1 MGTNREAD
9 GIAGDRTAVKTGGK
23 TAVKTAGRTRDDTR
37 YELSARPVLQSHPQF
52 ASTLANGLDV
62 LRCFTVSRSSLGNKE
77 LAELLG
83 FTRPTVS
90 RLTFTLVGLGYLQ
103 RDAKTQKY
111 SLGPAVLS
119 LGYPLLAS
127 LTVRQLAAHDMVE
140 LARFARG
147 PISLGLRDRLSVV
160 YVETIYDQE
169 TNLTRP
175 DIGSSRP
182 LLRTAIGRALL
193 YAHDKL
199 ERELIFARL
208 AEEFPDDWARYEG
221 GVRDAFEQIRRR
233 GFCIV
238 AGDWNPALCAVGVPM
253 KYRVNGAP
261 MAFNLTVPAYA
272 TDEKYL
278 AEVLGPRLCELV
290 RNVDYRLGMP

>member
-1 MGTNREAD
+1 MNTKTTKASRDEAH
-9 GIAGDRTAVKTGGK
+9 
-23 TAVKTAGRTRDDTR
+23 
-37 YELSARPVLQSHPQF
+37 YELCARSVLDQHAQF

-62 LRCFTVSRSSLGNKE
+62 LRCFSVARASLGNKE
-77 LAELLG
+77 IAEQLG
-83 FTRPTVS
+83 FSRPTVS

-103 RDAKTQKY
+103 RDQKTQKY

-147 PISLGLRDRLSVV
+147 QISLGLRDRLSVV

-175 DIGSSRP
+175 DIGSTRP

-193 YAHDKL
+193 YAHDPL
-199 ERELIFARL
+199 ERDLICARL
-208 AEEFPDDWARYEG
+208 ADEYPEDWARYEPG
-221 GVRDAFEQIRRR
+221 MRDAFEQIRGR
-233 GFCIV
+233 GFCVV
-238 AGDWNPALCAVGVPM
+238 AGDWNRALCAVGVPV
-253 KYRVNGAP
+253 RARINGSP
-261 MAFNLTVPAYA
+261 LAFNLTVPAYA
-272 TDEKYL
+272 TDDKYL
-278 AEVLGPRLCELV
+278 IEVLGPRLCELV
-290 RNVDYRLGMP
+290 RNVDYRMGVV